1 MANFVSRFEKW
12 GPRRCR
18 FRPSWYYCGTLR
30 SKSVVTLESSDKE
43 ANEKEVCDWI
53 SGASNKKYL
62 ITDHLTVTGFEFET
76 VVIVS
81 DEQDKDNIS
90 NLYQR
95 STAKLILCYFCE
107 YVYGMGNYKNDVPFW
122 GSKKAWKKCISVL
135 PTINIF
141 FNNFDRSDCNF
152 VNFSKEAAVLRLSTA
167 ASLVPTSSYIS

>member
-1 MANFVSRFEKW
+1 MLA
-12 GPRRCR
+12 
-18 FRPSWYYCGTLR
+18 TLS
-30 SKSVVTLESSDKE
+30 SKSVVMLEPSDKE

-53 SGASNKKYL
+53 SGASKKKYL

-107 YVYGMGNYKNDVPFW
+107 YVYGMGNYMNDVPFG
-122 GSKKAWKKCISVL
+122 GSKKA
-135 PTINIF
+135 
-141 FNNFDRSDCNF
+141 
-152 VNFSKEAAVLRLSTA
+152 
-167 ASLVPTSSYIS
+167 

>member
-1 MANFVSRFEKW
+1 M
-12 GPRRCR
+12 
-18 FRPSWYYCGTLR
+18 R
-30 SKSVVTLESSDKE
+30 SKIEVTLESSDKE

-53 SGASNKKYL
+53 SGASKKKYL

-107 YVYGMGNYKNDVPFW
+107 SVYGMGTYMNDIPFG
-122 GSKKAWKKCISVL
+122 GSKKA
-135 PTINIF
+135 
-141 FNNFDRSDCNF
+141 
-152 VNFSKEAAVLRLSTA
+152 
-167 ASLVPTSSYIS
+167 